1 MIFIGNQRG
10 GAKNLA
16 AHLLSPD
23 NEHVDVH
30 QVRGFASDSVGGA
43 FNEAYALSRGT
54 RCKQFL
60 FSLSVNPPAKENVS
74 TRDFEAAIDRAEEK
88 LGLDGQPRAIIF
100 HEKNGRRH
108 AHAVWS
114 RIDTD
119 EMKAVQLSFTH
130 KKLQQVSKELFIEH
144 GWQMPRGMVDK
155 DQRDPKNFTL
165 DEWQQA
171 KRQGKDPRSI
181 KTALQDSWAT
191 SDSKAAFTHA
201 LKERGFSLA
210 RGDRRGFVAIDR
222 QGEVYAIGKKWLGV
236 TTKAIKE
243 RLGDPQDLPDV
254 ETAKQQIARDMQP
267 SLDRWNKALL
277 QRKER
282 LDALYQKRKGD
293 LIERQRQER
302 KTAFEKLEERRVNE
316 GRERQMRLR
325 TGVKGLWDRL
335 RGEHKR
341 IQSMNEKEAYQAHMR
356 DRADKDRL
364 VFGQLDQRRKLD
376 VIHRREEER
385 LSSQGKNLERD
396 SHHYQDMQ
404 KPASKQD
411 FAERRQTGTKRPP
424 ARERPIP
431 EH

>member
-1 MIFIGNQRG
+1 MIMIGNQRG
-10 GAKNLA
+10 GAKDLA

-30 QVRGFASDSVGGA
+30 EVRGFASDSVSGA

-74 TRDFEAAIDRAEEK
+74 TRDFEAAIDRAEER
-88 LGLDGQPRAIIF
+88 LGLNGQPRAIIF

-144 GWQMPRGMVDK
+144 GWQMPRGMVDR

-171 KRQGKDPRSI
+171 KRQGKDPHSI

-222 QGEVYAIGKKWLGV
+222 QGEIYAIGKKWLGV
-236 TTKAIKE
+236 ATKAIKE

-302 KTAFEKLEERRVNE
+302 KNVFEKLEERRVNE
-316 GRERQMRLR
+316 VREQQMRFR
-325 TGVKGLWDRL
+325 TGAKGLWDRL

-341 IQSMNEKEAYQAHMR
+341 IQSVNEKEAYQAHMR
-356 DRADKDRL
+356 DHTDKDRL
-364 VFGQLDQRRKLD
+364 VFGQLEQRRKLD
-376 VIHRREEER
+376 AIHIREQER
-385 LSSQGKNLERD
+385 LSSQGQNLERD

-404 KPASKQD
+404 KQASKQD
-411 FAERRQTGTKRPP
+411 FAERRQTATERPP

>member
-1 MIFIGNQRG
+1 MLFVGNQRG

-23 NEHVDVH
+23 NEHVEVH
-30 QVRGFASDSVGGA
+30 EVRGFASDSVSGA

-88 LGLDGQPRAIIF
+88 LGLGGQPRAIIF

-155 DQRDPKNFTL
+155 AQRDPKNFTL

-181 KTALQDSWAT
+181 KTALQDSWSI
-191 SDSKAAFTHA
+191 SDTKTAFTHA
-201 LKERGFSLA
+201 LKERGFTLA
-210 RGDRRGFVAIDR
+210 RGDRRGFVAVDR
-222 QGEVYAIGKKWLGV
+222 QGEVYAIGKKWLGLP
-236 TTKAIKE
+236 TKAIKE

-254 ETAKQQIARDMQP
+254 EAAKQQIARDMKP
-267 SLDRWNKALL
+267 SLDRWNKELL
-277 QRKER
+277 QRKEK
-282 LDALYQKRKGD
+282 LNALYQKRKAD
-293 LIERQRQER
+293 LIERQRAER
-302 KTAFEKLEERRVNE
+302 KGVFEKLEARRINE
-316 GRERQMRLR
+316 AQERQQRFR

-335 RGEHKR
+335 RGEHRR
-341 IQSMNEKEAYQAHMR
+341 IQSVNEKEAYQAHR
-356 DRADKDRL
+356 RHRADKDRL
-364 VFGQLDQRRKLD
+364 VLGQLDQRRKLD
-376 VIHRREEER
+376 AVHSREQER
-385 LSSQGKNLERD
+385 LSSQGQNLKRD
-396 SHHYQDMQ
+396 AHHYQDMQ
-404 KPASKQD
+404 KSASKQD
-411 FAERRQTGTKRPP
+411 FMDRRHLRAERSPTHEGPT
-424 ARERPIP
+424 
-431 EH
+431 HDH